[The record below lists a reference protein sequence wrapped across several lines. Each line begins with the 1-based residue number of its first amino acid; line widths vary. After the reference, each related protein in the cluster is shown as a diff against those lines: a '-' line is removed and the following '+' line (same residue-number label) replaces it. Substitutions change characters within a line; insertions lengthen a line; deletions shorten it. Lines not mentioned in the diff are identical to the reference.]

1 MFRCRNAM
9 LTPTPSAR
17 RNMLA
22 GPIKEWTFE
31 RWEYQCITF
40 CRGQDQDRVQVPAEV
55 RCVKLNDY
63 FSWRLLTGHML
74 SCSPAQAP
82 PPRIKLTFSDEDE
95 IIVRL

>member
-9 LTPTPSAR
+9 LTPTPSVR
-17 RNMLA
+17 RKMLA

-63 FSWRLLTGHML
+63 LSWRLLTGHML
-74 SCSPAQAP
+74 SCPSSAQHQ
-82 PPRIKLTFSDEDE
+82 RIKLTFSDEDE

>member
-1 MFRCRNAM
+1 
-9 LTPTPSAR
+9 
-17 RNMLA
+17 MLA
-22 GPIKEWTFE
+22 GPIKEGTFE
-31 RWEYQCITF
+31 RWEYQCITL
-40 CRGQDQDRVQVPAEV
+40 CRGQDQDRVHDPAQV

-74 SCSPAQAP
+74 SSSAQ